1 MTTTD
6 SKLGRAGLMI
16 GHCAGMVDLVALPV
30 WVGTLIAFYK
40 LSPQQAGG
48 LVTLFL
54 VGAVASSLLLAPLF
68 TRLRG
73 RLVAVCGFGLA
84 ALAFFGISGTESYA
98 LMAGLHLLGGMGAG
112 AGLSVT
118 HGTIGRS
125 KNPHRMFALVNFAL
139 CVFMIFFLGATPKIV
154 AAAGGPA
161 LFQVFA
167 GVMVLAAVFSA
178 FAFPEPDQP
187 EAARST
193 GGKIKREVWFGI
205 LGVSCM
211 ALIQA
216 MIFSFVERI
225 GADRGFGLAAITG
238 VFIALGFVNLLPAS
252 LAALLQKRLSGR
264 AVTLAGPVIQALL
277 ALTITLS
284 SGFAP
289 FAVATAVFAS
299 IVIFTHTF
307 AFALLARLD
316 TSGRVVA
323 ATPAMLMVGAATGPI
338 LGGTLVQSFG
348 YGSLGLAAALIAVV
362 AVSGFYL
369 AQPARSLDNSA
380 LKPEPAQG

>member
-1 MTTTD
+1 MTRTD
-6 SKLGRAGLMI
+6 SKLGRTGLMI

-30 WVGTLIAFYK
+30 WVGTLISLYK

-54 VGAVASSLLLAPLF
+54 AGAVASSLFMAPLF

-73 RLVAVCGFGLA
+73 RLVAACGFGLA
-84 ALAFFGISGTESYA
+84 ALSFFGISSTENFA
-98 LMAGLHLLGGMGAG
+98 FMAVLHLIGGMGAG
-112 AGLSVT
+112 SGLSVT

-125 KNPHRMFALVNFAL
+125 SNPHRLFAIVNFAL
-139 CVFMIFFLGATPKIV
+139 CVFMILFLGLTPKLV

-161 LFQVFA
+161 LFKVFA
-167 GVMVLAAVFSA
+167 GIMVVAAVFSA
-178 FAFPEPDQP
+178 FAFPEAEQP
-187 EAARST
+187 EAHRST

-211 ALIQA
+211 ALVQA
-216 MIFSFVERI
+216 MIFSFVERM
-225 GADRGFGLAAITG
+225 GTDRGFTLTAITG

-252 LAALLQKRLSGR
+252 LAALLEKRLSGR
-264 AVTLAGPVIQALL
+264 TVTLTGPVVQALL
-277 ALTITLS
+277 ALIITLS

-289 FAVATAVFAS
+289 FAGATAFFAS
-299 IVIFTHTF
+299 VVIFTHTF

-316 TSGRVVA
+316 TTGRVVA

-338 LGGTLVQSFG
+338 LGGTLVQTMG
-348 YGSLGLAAALIAVV
+348 YGSLGVAAAVIASV
-362 AVSGFYL
+362 AVTGFYL
-369 AQPARSLDNSA
+369 AQPG
-380 LKPEPAQG
+380 KEPPPLPAAGIHT